1 MNKFLYLFIFL
12 FLLGKVYGQNEI
24 RKNDLSL
31 NEAIE
36 TGLKYN
42 PEIKSS
48 LEKIN
53 AASGRFWS
61 GISLPQPEISSRYE
75 WIPTNKNLRYF
86 SEKTFEVS
94 QPFDFPTN
102 YFLRGSKFSKDIE
115 ITRSEY
121 RLTELLITVRIKSAY
136 FSALTRQEQ
145 LLIAKENLSI
155 AEDFYKK
162 AEIRYNVG
170 EGTNLERLT
179 AKVQYTEAL
188 NNVEVQ
194 KNRLKSAFA
203 ELNFALGY
211 GKDETKEYNLTD
223 SLVFTQHDFNL
234 EKLFDEALN
243 INPQLKRNEL
253 FVSSSSIS
261 KTLAWSSLL
270 PNFSVS
276 YFKQTQEGSS
286 GYYGASL
293 GISVPLWFLFDQR
306 GKIEEATANVKSA
319 EADYSSSKN
328 LIYLRIKN
336 AFIEFTN
343 AEKQVRLYQTEI
355 LPQAEEVFRTA
366 STSYDAGEITYIEFL
381 QAKQTLIN
389 SKNNYLS
396 VLLNYNQAII
406 LLEEAVG
413 KRFD

>member
-75 WIPTNKNLRYF
+75 WIPINKNLRYF
-86 SEKTFEVS
+86 NERTFEVV

-121 RLTELLITVRIKSAY
+121 KLTELLLIVRIKSAY

-155 AEDFYKK
+155 AEDFNKK

-211 GKDETKEYNLTD
+211 GKDETREYNLTD
-223 SLVFTQHDFNL
+223 SLVFVQHDFNL

-243 INPQLKRNEL
+243 INPLLKRNEL

-270 PNFSVS
+270 PNFNVS
-276 YFKQTQEGSS
+276 YFRQTQEGISS
-286 GYYGASL
+286 YYGASL

-306 GKIEEATANVKSA
+306 GRIEEATANVKSA

-366 STSYDAGEITYIEFL
+366 SKSYDAGEITYIEFL

-389 SKNNYLS
+389 SRNNYFS
-396 VLLNYNQAII
+396 VLLNYNQAIV

>member
-12 FLLGKVYGQNEI
+12 FLMGKVYGQNEI
-24 RKNDLSL
+24 WKNDLSL

-75 WIPTNKNLRYF
+75 WIPINRNLKHFGER
-86 SEKTFEVS
+86 TFEVV
-94 QPFDFPTN
+94 QPFDFPSN

-115 ITRSEY
+115 IMRSEY
-121 RLTELLITVRIKSAY
+121 KLTELLLIVRIKSAY

-223 SLVFTQHDFNL
+223 SLDFTQYDFSL

-243 INPQLKRNEL
+243 INPLLKRNEL

-270 PNFSVS
+270 PNFNVS
-276 YFKQTQEGSS
+276 YFRQTQEGISS
-286 GYYGASL
+286 YYGASL

-328 LIYLRIKN
+328 LIYLRIRN

-366 STSYDAGEITYIEFL
+366 SRSYDAGEITYIEFL

>member
-75 WIPTNKNLRYF
+75 WIPINKNLRYF
-86 SEKTFEVS
+86 NERTFEVV

-121 RLTELLITVRIKSAY
+121 KLTELLLIVRIKSAY

-155 AEDFYKK
+155 AEDFNKK

-211 GKDETKEYNLTD
+211 GKDETREYNLTD
-223 SLVFTQHDFNL
+223 SLVFTQHDFSL

-243 INPQLKRNEL
+243 INPLLKRNEL

-261 KTLAWSSLL
+261 RSLAWSSLL
-270 PNFSVS
+270 PNFNVS
-276 YFKQTQEGSS
+276 YFRQTQEGSS

-306 GKIEEATANVKSA
+306 GRIEEATANVKSA

-389 SKNNYLS
+389 SRNNYLS
-396 VLLNYNQAII
+396 VLLNYNQAIV